1 MVTHVKIIGLGYA
14 SLDCLALLPRIP
26 IDDKVEIIKNLIQG
40 GGPAATAIVAASR
53 LGAQTGF
60 IGAVGDD
67 DHGRNII
74 KEFQTE
80 GIDTRG
86 VVIRKN
92 ADSPA
97 AYCWIDEKTGQ
108 RSIAWTHGSI
118 VPIASQEIDIEQ
130 IRNARALHLD
140 GHQTQA
146 AIFAAEIARKY
157 GVTVSL
163 DAGTMVPDIKHL
175 VELADIVIAS
185 EAFAAKFTGEMD
197 TQNAVKR
204 IFARGQTKFA
214 GITMGNKGSI
224 GFDGE
229 KEYFQPAFSIKAVD
243 TTGAGDV
250 FHGAFLYAHV
260 NGSDWQTCMRF
271 ASAVAAIKCMK
282 LGGRSNIPTLQEAER
297 FLSMEQR

>member
-1 MVTHVKIIGLGYA
+1 VPKNLEIIGLGYA
-14 SLDCLALLPRIP
+14 SLDYLALLPRIP
-26 IDDKVEIIKNLIQG
+26 MDDKVEIIKNLIQG

-67 DHGRNII
+67 ERGRNII
-74 KEFQTE
+74 TEFQAE
-80 GIDTRG
+80 SVDTRG
-86 VVIRKN
+86 IVIQKSV
-92 ADSPA
+92 ASPA

-108 RSIAWTHGSI
+108 RSIAWTHGS
-118 VPIASQEIDIEQ
+118 VKPLQLEEIDIEQ
-130 IRNARALHLD
+130 IRNARAIHLD

-163 DAGTMVPDIKHL
+163 DAGTMVPDIDHL

-185 EAFAAKFTGEMD
+185 EAFAVKFTGERD
-197 TQNAVKR
+197 IKTAVKK
-204 IFARGQTKFA
+204 IFAHGQTKFA
-214 GITMGNKGSI
+214 GVTMGNKGSI
-224 GFDGE
+224 GFDGQQD
-229 KEYFQPAFSIKAVD
+229 YFQRVFPVKVVD

-250 FHGAFLYAHV
+250 FHGAFIYQHV
-260 NGSDWQTCMRF
+260 KGSDWQTCMRF

-282 LGGRSNIPTLQEAER
+282 LGGRSGIPTLQTVER
-297 FLSMEQR
+297 FISMEQR